1 MSGLFG
7 LRELA
12 CELDPSP
19 PQNTMNVTVTLEQRF
34 DLAVDGSVW
43 TPGQGNYQFLK
54 RYLEVFDS
62 VKVVARTQRV
72 SQISSG
78 WKRADGERVS
88 FVQVPHYLGPWQY
101 LRRILQIK
109 RLLGTVARS
118 SEAAILHAPSILAA
132 ELVATFIDE
141 QHPYALEVV
150 SDPWDVFSPGVI
162 HHPLRAYFRARF
174 SRDLKRQCKGSFATA
189 YVTKEALQ
197 ARYPSRPDA
206 FWASYSD
213 VELGD
218 EAFVLNPRNGYAV
231 GRPIRLIMVG
241 SLAQLYKGPDV
252 LLDAVGICIG
262 QGLDLRLALAGDG
275 KYRPYL
281 EDMVT
286 GLGLSERVRFAGEL
300 PPGKEVRAELDAA
313 DIFILPSR
321 TEGLPRA
328 MIEAMAR
335 ALPCIGSKVG
345 GIPELLLAE
354 DMVPAGN
361 AVALAQKIMEVARDP
376 IRLAGMSRRNLA
388 HSKQY
393 HESLLRQSRIQFY
406 EYVRAKTAEWF
417 TSRQT

>member
-1 MSGLFG
+1 MSRLFG
-7 LRELA
+7 LSELA
-12 CELDPSP
+12 CGPDPSP
-19 PQNTMNVTVTLEQRF
+19 PQNTMNVTVTFEQRF
-34 DLAVDGSVW
+34 DLGVDGSVW

-101 LRRILQIK
+101 LRRVLQIK
-109 RLLGTVARS
+109 RLLGTVAQS
-118 SEAAILHAPSILAA
+118 SEAAILRAPSILAA
-132 ELVATFIDE
+132 GLVDTFNDK

-174 SRDLKRQCKGSFATA
+174 SRDLRCQCQGSFATA

-197 ARYPSRPDA
+197 RRYPSRSDA

-218 EAFVLNPRNGYAV
+218 EAFVLNPRNGYPA
-231 GRPIRLIMVG
+231 GRPARLIMVG
-241 SLAQLYKGPDV
+241 SLAQLYKAPDV
-252 LLDAVGICIG
+252 LLAAVGICIG
-262 QGLDLRLALAGDG
+262 QGVDIRLVLVGDG

-281 EDMVT
+281 EGRVT
-286 GLGLSERVRFAGEL
+286 GLGLGERVRFAGEL
-300 PPGKEVRAELDAA
+300 PPGKEVRAELDEA
-313 DIFILPSR
+313 DLFILPSR

-345 GIPELLLAE
+345 GIPELLLEE
-354 DMVPAGN
+354 DMVPAGD
-361 AVALAQKIMEVARDP
+361 AVALAQKIMEVIRNP
-376 IRLAGMSRRNLA
+376 IRLASMSRRNLTY
-388 HSKQY
+388 SRQY
-393 HESLLRQSRIQFY
+393 HESLLRKSRIQFY

-417 TSRQT
+417 ISRQA